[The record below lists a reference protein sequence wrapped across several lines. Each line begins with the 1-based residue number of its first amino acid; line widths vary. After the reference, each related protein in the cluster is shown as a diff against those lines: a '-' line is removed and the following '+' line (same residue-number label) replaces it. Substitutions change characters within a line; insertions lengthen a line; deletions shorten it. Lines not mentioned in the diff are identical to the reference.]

1 MNCKLYSSLMVTIHP
16 ALCTPHLAS
25 PCTLCRLPSPL
36 LGGASHF
43 LKAPLMLNTEISEE
57 PRNEWQNEK

>member
-1 MNCKLYSSLMVTIHP
+1 MVTIHP